1 MTSRRQFLRLSVVGT
16 GLTLLGRDLRTRS
29 RAAALSLGDTFRN
42 RWPFNS
48 SRNAAT
54 TVLKVVSKP
63 LTVNGRTVTRGS
75 IQQADGTFGY
85 VVTRDQG
92 VDVEI
97 VNTLEVPTTIHW
109 HGLYIPNLQA
119 VSYTHLM
126 LPTKRIV

>member
-29 RAAALSLGDTFRN
+29 RAAALSLWDTFRN
-42 RWPFNS
+42 HWPFNS
-48 SRNAAT
+48 SRSAGT

-109 HGLYIPNLQA
+109 HGLYIPNLQDG
-119 VSYTHLM
+119 VPL
-126 LPTKRIV
+126 